1 MEVRR
6 GHLLASGRVAEW
18 AAAEREVIEGFF
30 RFSPGF
36 GRLVGDHRFDG
47 VVGDPSKAA
56 IHERVV
62 EIDRQIGQLG
72 RLGPLNR
79 DQDVD
84 RRALIA
90 QLQAAR
96 LELAELRTPF
106 QEPLFYIG
114 TGVELD
120 VSPYLKRDYAPI
132 RERLAALRRHL
143 GGYPGYLETARDN
156 LEASLPRPNLKIA
169 IEAAEGQ
176 LEYLDGEVRQSAA
189 GDAETL
195 RAIEGAVAQ
204 TGAFVEDLKR
214 RTTAAHD
221 NFALGQDR
229 FLRLLRTREFVD
241 LDLPGLERM
250 VRADIERNRT
260 AAVKAAEELAPDAGI
275 HAALE
280 RIQER
285 HPTVAS
291 IIDDVAAMLEGLRQ
305 FIVDRD
311 LVGIPSEVRCQVRP
325 TPSFAAF
332 ISAAMD
338 SAGPLETVATE
349 SYYYV
354 TVPRPDW
361 GEAKAEEWLRHLNYA
376 VLTNT
381 SVHEAYP
388 GHYLQSL
395 HERRV
400 GSLTRKL
407 FWSYANVEGFAHYC
421 EAMMV
426 EAGYTTDPG
435 VRLAQANDALLRDAR
450 FLSALGLHTRAMPMA
465 EAIEIFRSVAFL
477 SELPATREATRG
489 AFDPLYLNYT
499 LGKLLIIE
507 LRQELQRQQAG
518 AFSLRRF
525 HDAFLGCG
533 YLPIPLIREL
543 LG

>member
-1 MEVRR
+1 
-6 GHLLASGRVAEW
+6 VAEW
-18 AAAEREVIEGFF
+18 AAAEREIIEGFF

-36 GRLVGDHRFDG
+36 AREVGDHRFDG

-56 IHERVV
+56 IRARLE
-62 EIDRQIGQLG
+62 EIDRQIGRLG
-72 RLGPLNR
+72 ELGPLSR
-79 DQDVD
+79 GQDVD

-96 LELAELRTPF
+96 IELGELRRPF

-114 TGVELD
+114 HGVELD
-120 VSPYLKRDYAPI
+120 VSPYLKRDYAPL
-132 RERLAALRRHL
+132 RERLAALRTHL
-143 GGYPGYLETARDN
+143 GGYRGYLETARDN
-156 LEASLPRPNLKIA
+156 LEASLPRPNLEIA
-169 IEAAEGQ
+169 IEAAGGQ
-176 LEYLDGEVRQSAA
+176 VEYLEGEVRQAA
-189 GDAETL
+189 AADAETVTAID
-195 RAIEGAVAQ
+195 RAAADTRMFVDVLKAR
-204 TGAFVEDLKR
+204 TGN
-214 RTTAAHD
+214 AHD
-221 NFALGQDR
+221 RFALGEDR
-229 FLRLLRTREFVD
+229 FLRLLGVRELVEMD
-241 LDLPGLERM
+241 IPALDRL
-250 VRADIERNRT
+250 VRADIERNRA
-260 AAVKAAEELAPDAGI
+260 AAVKAAEELAPRAGI

-280 RIQER
+280 RVQDH
-285 HPTVAS
+285 HPTAAS
-291 IIDDVAAMLEGLRQ
+291 IIQDVAAMLEGLRQ
-305 FIVDRD
+305 FILDHD
-311 LVGIPSEVRCQVRP
+311 LMTIPSEVRCQVRP

-395 HERRV
+395 HERRST
-400 GSLTRKL
+400 SLTRKL

-421 EAMMV
+421 EAMML
-426 EAGYTTDPG
+426 EAGYSSDAR
-435 VRLAQANDALLRDAR
+435 VQLAQALDALLRDCR
-450 FLSALGLHTRAMPMA
+450 FLVAIGLHCRAMPMA
-465 EAIEIFRSVAFL
+465 EAIEVFRSVGFL
-477 SELPATREATRG
+477 SELPATREAMRG
-489 AFDPLYLNYT
+489 AWDPLYLNYT

-507 LRQELQRQQAG
+507 LRKDHQRTG
-518 AFSLRRF
+518 TVSLRRF

-543 LG
+543 LD